1 MPTPSIIL
9 KKQAFHD
16 VIEYLSTILHS
27 KFVSMRIEHTR
38 AVCLHVNYVQL
49 RAYYVLYVCTMII
62 DTEL

>member
-27 KFVSMRIEHTR
+27 ELVSMRIEHTR

-49 RAYYVLYVCTMII
+49 RAYYVCTMIP

>member
-1 MPTPSIIL
+1 MPTPAIIL

-16 VIEYLSTILHS
+16 VLKYLSTFSHS
-27 KFVSMRIEHTR
+27 EFVSMRIEHTR
-38 AVCLHVNYVQL
+38 ALCLLVNYVQL